1 MDKRRT
7 FGNDGESLVCSYLE
21 KQGYSILQRNYATRS
36 GEVDIIAQQDSLI
49 CFIEVKTRAKHH
61 ISLGE
66 IITKTKQLKIIITAK
81 HYLSQLKR
89 TSYIARFDV
98 AFVIG
103 NDATDSNITY
113 IPNAFN
119 EE

>member
-1 MDKRRT
+1 MDARRK

-21 KQGYSILQRNYATRS
+21 KQGFTILQRNYATRS
-36 GEVDIIAQQDSLI
+36 GEVDIIAQQNLLI

-61 ISLGE
+61 AGLGE
-66 IITKTKQLKIIITAK
+66 IITRTKQMKIILTAK
-81 HYLSQLKR
+81 HYLSQLKYPA
-89 TSYIARFDV
+89 YIARFDV
-98 AFVIG
+98 AFVVES
-103 NDATDSNITY
+103 DTHSPITY